1 MRRELSCVVSIQ
13 GALPI
18 RDAGINSHGPDLL
31 LECRKIFNGLIAHDK
46 LGQHLGNIGLDI
58 TEGRGVFIGLIGS
71 HAASTGDLPGIVHIL
86 APNILG
92 RNGGLGIPLIL
103 AAVVHNTHLTDV
115 DTGVTHSRM

>member
-71 HAASTGDLPGIVHIL
+71 HAASTGDLPGIVLCGKGHETYQI
-86 APNILG
+86 IG
-92 RNGGLGIPLIL
+92 TEK
-103 AAVVHNTHLTDV
+103 THLDEREEV
-115 DTGVTHSRM
+115 AAHLREKKGM